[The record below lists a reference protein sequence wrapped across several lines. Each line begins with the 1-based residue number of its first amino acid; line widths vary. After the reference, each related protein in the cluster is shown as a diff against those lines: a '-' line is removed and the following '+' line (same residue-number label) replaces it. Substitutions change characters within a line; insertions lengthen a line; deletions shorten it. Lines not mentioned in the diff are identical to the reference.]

1 MTPILPKSSSKENKS
16 NATGQANTKNNS
28 SKKIQEIINAVL
40 FPASTPSLL
49 RNKTMRLPPPTAEG
63 VTAEVNSQS
72 MFTLKP

>member
-16 NATGQANTKNNS
+16 NATGQANTKTTHL
-28 SKKIQEIINAVL
+28 KIQEIINAVL

-72 MFTLKP
+72 MFTLKT